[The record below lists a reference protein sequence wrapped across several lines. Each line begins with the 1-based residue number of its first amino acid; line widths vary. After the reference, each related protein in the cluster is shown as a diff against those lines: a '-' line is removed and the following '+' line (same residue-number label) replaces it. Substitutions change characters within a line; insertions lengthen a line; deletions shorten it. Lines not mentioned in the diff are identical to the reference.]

1 MIDVRRRF
9 RTENA
14 LVPMTFPSHAAAVVP
29 LKLWRRRWFDG
40 VALVIGSAA
49 PDFPYSLDPYL
60 HYNAHT
66 WTGLVLFCVPVTAV
80 LAALTRRA
88 APAVVAHVPSRR
100 FGLRQFALRDYAVL
114 AARRH
119 PWYSTALSAW
129 LGAASHRLWDMVTH
143 ASIDGGA
150 IRFAVLSTEA
160 FAGQPWW
167 RVLHYG
173 STLVGAG
180 TVLMAARYIGRTG
193 WLLDGG
199 PAPVLPPTRPRLFW
213 GVAAAVWLPG
223 LAVQPFLAWFTEPQ
237 AIVVRLLEVG
247 CLGLLAAGAAAVAA
261 RCGKPAMAAG
271 DVGDCPAARRG

>member
-1 MIDVRRRF
+1 M
-9 RTENA
+9 
-14 LVPMTFPSHAAAVVP
+14 
-29 LKLWRRRWFDG
+29 KLWRRRWFDG

-88 APAVVAHVPSRR
+88 APAVVAHVPSRW
-100 FGLRQFALRDYAVL
+100 FALRDYAVL
-114 AARRH
+114 ATRRY

-150 IRFAVLSTEA
+150 IRFAWLSTEA

-173 STLVGAG
+173 STLLGAVV
-180 TVLMAARYIGRTG
+180 VLLATLRVGRTG
-193 WLLDGG
+193 WLLDGR
-199 PAPVLPPTRPRLFW
+199 PAPTLPPARPVLFW

-223 LAVQPFLAWFTEPQ
+223 LVVQPFLAWFTEPQ
-237 AIVVRLLEVG
+237 AIIVRLLEVG
-247 CLGLLAAGAAAVAA
+247 CLGLLAAGLAV
-261 RCGKPAMAAG
+261 RESRSH
-271 DVGDCPAARRG
+271 RRLVDERERPTTA